1 MFGSNKKQGLL
12 KPELESFD
20 TIIDKTT
27 TIHGRLS
34 IEGSI
39 RIDGTVMG
47 NIECTSESENEN
59 ITVAVGVTGMING
72 DIRAYRVLVAGK
84 VEGNIYATE
93 KVELHDSAIVV
104 GDITY
109 NQLGIE
115 HGAEVLGLMIK
126 KVDSKKQIN
135 HASSLIKKIQE
146 TSFKSS

>member
-1 MFGSNKKQGLL
+1 
-12 KPELESFD
+12 
-20 TIIDKTT
+20 
-27 TIHGRLS
+27 
-34 IEGSI
+34 
-39 RIDGTVMG
+39 MG
-47 NIECTSESENEN
+47 NIECTNESENEN
-59 ITVAVGVTGMING
+59 ITVAVGVTGKING

-84 VEGNIYATE
+84 VEGNIYAAE
-93 KVELHDSAIVV
+93 KVELHESAIVV

-146 TSFKSS
+146 TSFKNS

>member
-1 MFGSNKKQGLL
+1 MFGSNKKNGLL

-39 RIDGTVMG
+39 RVDGTVMG
-47 NIECTSESENEN
+47 NIECTNESEN
-59 ITVAVGVTGMING
+59 ITVAVGVTGKING

-84 VEGNIYATE
+84 VEGNIYAAE
-93 KVELHDSAIVV
+93 KVELHESAIVV

-146 TSFKSS
+146 TSFKNS

>member
-1 MFGSNKKQGLL
+1 MFGSNKKHGLL

-47 NIECTSESENEN
+47 NIECTNESENEN
-59 ITVAVGVTGMING
+59 ITGKING

-84 VEGNIYATE
+84 VEGNIYAAE
-93 KVELHDSAIVV
+93 KVELHESAIVV

-146 TSFKSS
+146 TSFKNS

>member
-1 MFGSNKKQGLL
+1 MFSSKKKQGLL
-12 KPELESFD
+12 KPELEAFD

-47 NIECTSESENEN
+47 NIECATENKD
-59 ITVAVGVTGMING
+59 ITVAIGVTGKING
-72 DIRAYRVLVAGK
+72 DIRAFRILIAGK

-93 KVELHDSAIVV
+93 KVELHDSAIVL

-109 NQLGIE
+109 NQIGIE

-135 HASSLIKKIQE
+135 SASSLIKKIQE
-146 TSFKSS
+146 TSFKNN

>member
-1 MFGSNKKQGLL
+1 MFGSNKKNGLL

-39 RIDGTVMG
+39 RVDGTVMG
-47 NIECTSESENEN
+47 NIECTNASEDEN
-59 ITVAVGVTGMING
+59 ITVAIGVTGKING

-84 VEGNIYATE
+84 VEGNIYASE
-93 KVELHDSAIVV
+93 NVEIHDSAVVV

-109 NQLGIE
+109 NQLGI
-115 HGAEVLGLMIK
+115 
-126 KVDSKKQIN
+126 
-135 HASSLIKKIQE
+135 
-146 TSFKSS
+146 

>member
-1 MFGSNKKQGLL
+1 MFGSNKKHGLL

-39 RIDGTVMG
+39 RVDGAVMG
-47 NIECTSESENEN
+47 NIECTNESEN
-59 ITVAVGVTGMING
+59 ITVAVGVTGKING
-72 DIRAYRVLVAGK
+72 DIRAFRVLVAGK
-84 VEGNIYATE
+84 VEGNIYAAE
-93 KVELHDSAIVV
+93 KVELHESAIVV

-126 KVDSKKQIN
+126 KIDSKKQIN
-135 HASSLIKKIQE
+135 SASSLIKKIQE
-146 TSFKSS
+146 TSFKNS